1 MVKKVGVAI
10 LGLGVVGSGTYKTL
24 TEHRDF
30 YIRTQSVDIEVE
42 AVLVRRKE
50 SALNLGIEE
59 EKIAANIAEI
69 VANPNV
75 DIVIETIGGVG
86 VAKDYAMAALNA
98 GKSVVTAN
106 KEMICKFSHELER
119 EAKRNSCGLYYEAS
133 CVGGVPIIRTL
144 LDGVQANHITEMMGI
159 INGTTNYILTKMTE
173 EGAAYEDVLK
183 DAQRLGYAEADP
195 TNDVEAFDALY
206 KLSIL
211 SSLAFHTKVPHTK
224 IFREG
229 ISSVNRLDILYGKEL
244 GYTLKLLAIGKNTAD
259 GIEARVH
266 PTFVKNSHPLAS
278 VNDAYNAV
286 YLRGDAVDD
295 VMLYGR
301 GAGSLPTASAVVSD
315 VIYAATHS
323 EIKYSTFKNTANAD
337 ANVKFVSDFKS
348 AYYLRVSVK
357 DQAGVIAKISGI
369 LAKYGVSIV
378 EMVQKPTTEI
388 EADRVPLILITHKT
402 GENSIKKSVAKINEL
417 DFATV
422 EAVVRVEV

>member
-86 VAKDYAMAALNA
+86 AAKDYAMAALNA

-144 LDGVQANHITEMMGI
+144 LDGVQANHVTEMMGI

-183 DAQRLGYAEADP
+183 
-195 TNDVEAFDALY
+195 
-206 KLSIL
+206 
-211 SSLAFHTKVPHTK
+211 
-224 IFREG
+224 
-229 ISSVNRLDILYGKEL
+229 
-244 GYTLKLLAIGKNTAD
+244 
-259 GIEARVH
+259 EARQS
-266 PTFVKNSHPLAS
+266 F
-278 VNDAYNAV
+278 
-286 YLRGDAVDD
+286 R
-295 VMLYGR
+295 
-301 GAGSLPTASAVVSD
+301 
-315 VIYAATHS
+315 
-323 EIKYSTFKNTANAD
+323 
-337 ANVKFVSDFKS
+337 
-348 AYYLRVSVK
+348 
-357 DQAGVIAKISGI
+357 
-369 LAKYGVSIV
+369 
-378 EMVQKPTTEI
+378 
-388 EADRVPLILITHKT
+388 
-402 GENSIKKSVAKINEL
+402 
-417 DFATV
+417 
-422 EAVVRVEV
+422 